1 MAVLKVFYHAQV
13 EQRRAQT
20 VSLPYYVQPLALG
33 TTVFLIAV
41 QVWTWIFY
49 LPLFL
54 GGRADFRH
62 LYVAGLMF
70 RTGHAR
76 ELYEKASQQFF
87 QITYVS
93 PGDFPMQY
101 NHLPYEAL
109 FYAPFSVFRYRA
121 GYFAFLAFNLA
132 LLVILYRL
140 LRRRTQNIA
149 RVYSWLP
156 AGLIAGFIPIGV
168 TLIQGQ
174 DSIVLLF
181 LLTCGLLAIERGM
194 EFWAGVFVGVGL
206 FKFTVVLPIALLF
219 VIWRCWKFAAGF
231 TITAVSLAGIS
242 LWMVGWA
249 QAEKYVQLLRAMG
262 VRLSSLGDQA
272 LYTIQIA
279 AMPNLR
285 GLVYGL
291 ANQYVSNHAIQFIT
305 AIVSIFVLIWAT
317 IAGARLIAPDRFLF
331 AITASSVVSY
341 HFLLHDMSILF
352 LPVITALDRYLSS
365 GSPAGRSAALLFV
378 APLCW
383 SFAPSHFYL
392 VCVPLCVFLAFAS
405 QKDEVVTVHR
415 TPALK
420 TSVTVSESASSPNN

>member
-1 MAVLKVFYHAQV
+1 MGVSRVIYHGQV
-13 EQRRAQT
+13 EQRRTQT
-20 VSLPYYVQPLALG
+20 PSLPYYVQPLVLG

-62 LYVAGLMF
+62 LYVAGLML

-76 ELYEKASQQFF
+76 ELYEKAAQQFF
-87 QITYVS
+87 QIAYVS

-109 FYAPFSVFRYRA
+109 LYAPFSVLRYRA

-140 LRRRTQNIA
+140 LRPRTQNIA
-149 RVYSWLP
+149 KVYSWLP
-156 AGLIAGFIPIGV
+156 AGLIAAFIPIGV

-181 LLTCGLLAIERGM
+181 LLTCGLLAVERDM
-194 EFWAGVFVGVGL
+194 EFWAGALIAVGL

-219 VIWRCWKFAAGF
+219 LIWRRWKFTAGF
-231 TITAVSLAGIS
+231 SIAAASLAGIS

-249 QAEKYVQLLRAMG
+249 QTEKYVQLLRAMG
-262 VRLSSLGDQA
+262 VRLSSSADQA
-272 LYTIQIA
+272 FYTIQIT

-291 ANQYVSNHAIQFIT
+291 ASQYVSNHAIQLIT
-305 AIVSIFVLIWAT
+305 IVASISVLIWAA
-317 IAGARLIAPDRFLF
+317 IAGAKLVGPDRLLF
-331 AITASSVVSY
+331 AMTASAVVSY

-352 LPVITALDRYLSS
+352 LPIIAAVDRYLRS
-365 GSPAGRSAALLFV
+365 GSPAGRSAALLFI

-392 VCVPLCVFLAFAS
+392 VCLPLCVFLAFAS
-405 QKDEVVTVHR
+405 QKDEVLTVHR
-415 TPALK
+415 TP
-420 TSVTVSESASSPNN
+420 TFNSPVTFSESASSPNN